1 MRRGKSDKPPLTNR
15 GVISSVRTER
25 QGVVERIST
34 SVDWLTATTQK
45 ASGGEGWKAHFL
57 LSQEEPIQD
66 TKFFGFDCRRDAAGQ
81 TFGQRARDGRFI
93 YILSGMAA
101 NRFWRQIAPRASS
114 VTRFDVAV
122 DCYLREPREQVKH
135 SARVVLSSAYE
146 TNRKYARFHGRSGGY
161 GRASTGD
168 TLYVGSRQS
177 TAYGRLYDKGLQTKT
192 CEPGR
197 WIRYEIEYKGG
208 GAFQA
213 QTEALKTPPDLLGEW
228 IESTVYKWFK
238 GRDVVPLFVPN
249 SDALPFHVRSFLR
262 VSSNEK
268 KLMWLSSQ
276 VKPTVEYLWS
286 QGFGF
291 DVLDALGLTGEMYDG
306 WAKLAQAS
314 EMSKMSLQ
322 PQSKP
327 GPGTTKQVNGGS
339 KNDSF

>member
-146 TNRKYARFHGRSGGY
+146 TNRKYARFHGTRGDRVY
-161 GRASTGD
+161 HTADPSTRTQID
-168 TLYVGSRQS
+168 CLQRVRHSIDS
-177 TAYGRLYDKGLQTKT
+177 HFLGL
-192 CEPGR
+192 
-197 WIRYEIEYKGG
+197 
-208 GAFQA
+208 
-213 QTEALKTPPDLLGEW
+213 LLGRYRG
-228 IESTVYKWFK
+228 SHQFCQRQHPARRHSHKAAATPCRY
-238 GRDVVPLFVPN
+238 PN
-249 SDALPFHVRSFLR
+249 F
-262 VSSNEK
+262 
-268 KLMWLSSQ
+268 
-276 VKPTVEYLWS
+276 
-286 QGFGF
+286 
-291 DVLDALGLTGEMYDG
+291 
-306 WAKLAQAS
+306 
-314 EMSKMSLQ
+314 
-322 PQSKP
+322 
-327 GPGTTKQVNGGS
+327 
-339 KNDSF
+339 